1 MFSER
6 GRVRAGGVST
16 HVVTAEQRRGGG
28 IWRLDAKLHKE
39 CNNRPLAAGCT
50 ATRHSEA
57 NLSLILTSRLLLRG
71 LRFASDN
78 ANALFYYLSNR
89 IKVKFRA

>member
-1 MFSER
+1 MPSFIKS
-6 GRVRAGGVST
+6 
-16 HVVTAEQRRGGG
+16 VT
-28 IWRLDAKLHKE
+28 IDHWL
-39 CNNRPLAAGCT
+39 LAAQPPGTLRQTC
-50 ATRHSEA
+50 HSYSQA
-57 NLSLILTSRLLLRG
+57 ACCLHRG